1 MLKRLK
7 MPLFIYLFIYLF
19 IGIILLQ
26 GPRIDVLVITC
37 IDNLF
42 MKERII
48 LWLEID
54 VVACIALGLMANL
67 GLLTFI

>member
-7 MPLFIYLFIYLF
+7 MSLIYLF

-26 GPRIDVLVITC
+26 GPRIYVLVITC

-54 VVACIALGLMANL
+54 VVACVALGLMVDL

>member
-7 MPLFIYLFIYLF
+7 MSLIYLFIYLF

-26 GPRIDVLVITC
+26 GPRIYVLVKTC

-54 VVACIALGLMANL
+54 VVACTALGLMADL

>member
-7 MPLFIYLFIYLF
+7 MSLIYLF

-26 GPRIDVLVITC
+26 GPRIYVLVITC

-54 VVACIALGLMANL
+54 VVACVALGLMADL

>member
-7 MPLFIYLFIYLF
+7 MSLIYLF

-26 GPRIDVLVITC
+26 GPRIYVLVITC

-54 VVACIALGLMANL
+54 VVACIALGLMADL

>member
-7 MPLFIYLFIYLF
+7 MSLFIYLF

-26 GPRIDVLVITC
+26 GPRIYVLVITC

-54 VVACIALGLMANL
+54 VVACVALGLMADL

>member
-7 MPLFIYLFIYLF
+7 MPLFIYLF

-26 GPRIDVLVITC
+26 GPRIYVLVITC

>member
-1 MLKRLK
+1 
-7 MPLFIYLFIYLF
+7 
-19 IGIILLQ
+19 
-26 GPRIDVLVITC
+26 
-37 IDNLF
+37 

-54 VVACIALGLMANL
+54 VVAYVALGLMADL

>member
-7 MPLFIYLFIYLF
+7 MSLIYLFIYLF

-26 GPRIDVLVITC
+26 GPRIYVLVITC

-54 VVACIALGLMANL
+54 VVACVALDLMADL

>member
-7 MPLFIYLFIYLF
+7 MSLIYLFIDLF

-26 GPRIDVLVITC
+26 GPRIYVLVITC

-54 VVACIALGLMANL
+54 VAACIALGLMADL
-67 GLLTFI
+67 GLLTFIY

>member
-7 MPLFIYLFIYLF
+7 MSLIYSFIYLF

-26 GPRIDVLVITC
+26 GPRIYVLVITC

-54 VVACIALGLMANL
+54 VVACIALGLMADL

>member
-7 MPLFIYLFIYLF
+7 MSLFIYLF

-26 GPRIDVLVITC
+26 GPRIYVLVITC

-54 VVACIALGLMANL
+54 VVACIALGLMADL